1 MTAAAKQGFDLVSRV
16 GNLIVVS
23 IFGKEYRYEVLNNIE
38 FNSYRKRYVQER
50 GERRRGVAG
59 EQATKASEI

>member
-16 GNLIVVS
+16 GNLIGVS

-50 GERRRGVAG
+50 GERGREGSGRRAG
-59 EQATKASEI
+59 DEGE